1 MNATLGY
8 VLLGLCSGLAL
19 AGIVHTAVV
28 VVRMKRRFNRGVK
41 A

>member
-1 MNATLGY
+1 MNAAVGY

-19 AGIVHTAVV
+19 AGVVHTAIV
-28 VVRMKRRFNRGVK
+28 VVRMKRRFNRGVR